1 MGEGVRGG
9 VEASEAVYGIPAVI
23 GEESIYG
30 RSAGRRHCAQGLLRN
45 YAETVTCSEMNGACR
60 VSKKAA
66 LAILWLRSACLCD
79 HELSAG
85 DYESSTCVDTPNYR
99 GARNHDRSAHRGGDI
114 VESHVASPYILVHIC
129 WTT

>member
-23 GEESIYG
+23 GEESIYS
-30 RSAGRRHCAQGLLRN
+30 RSAGRQHCAQGLLRN

-66 LAILWLRSACLCD
+66 SHSRSRGSARLAFAITS
-79 HELSAG
+79 
-85 DYESSTCVDTPNYR
+85 
-99 GARNHDRSAHRGGDI
+99 
-114 VESHVASPYILVHIC
+114 
-129 WTT
+129 